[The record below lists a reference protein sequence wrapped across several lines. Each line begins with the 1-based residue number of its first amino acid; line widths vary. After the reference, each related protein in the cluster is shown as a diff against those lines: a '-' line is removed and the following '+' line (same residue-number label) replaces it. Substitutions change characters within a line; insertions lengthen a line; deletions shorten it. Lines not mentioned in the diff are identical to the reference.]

1 MQTEVDRKGPA
12 VKFPPPLITLVVILS
27 AYGLQQLMPLNIA
40 QSAGL
45 MPTGFAIIGLALIII
60 AISAVSFIRAK
71 THLEPWKPT
80 STIVS
85 SGIFTLSR
93 NPIYVGLCISCI
105 GIGLVLNS
113 WWVVLS
119 FAPLAWLLLVLVIRR
134 EEAYLARKF
143 GDDYLAYKKRVRR
156 WF

>member
-1 MQTEVDRKGPA
+1 VQTEVDRKGPA